1 MQFNTEIELGVG
13 LPLFGSQLVPLEG
26 CLVIFGDTIST
37 VVKDTQTYLRFSLPP
52 YSKWLPLLQRGCIV
66 TTFVSI
72 LTLNKIIKVKKAS
85 RRRSTKQEE

>member
-37 VVKDTQTYLRFSLPP
+37 VVKDTQTYLRFSLP
-52 YSKWLPLLQRGCIV
+52 R
-66 TTFVSI
+66 T
-72 LTLNKIIKVKKAS
+72 AS
-85 RRRSTKQEE
+85 GFHSFNAVA

>member
-66 TTFVSI
+66 SYFVCSQTI
-72 LTLNKIIKVKKAS
+72 GNVSK
-85 RRRSTKQEE
+85 RRSTKQED